1 MRLRNLLTATLAATL
16 LTSMAACGGS
26 SSGDGSADPSQPLK
40 VMADVIPHAEL
51 IREAETLGLLGD
63 VKVDVT
69 EISGDVDVNQLT
81 EAGDMDANFF
91 QHVPYLNDW
100 NANHPGSD
108 LVPVATVHVEPL
120 GLYSKKVTS
129 LAEVP
134 QDAVI
139 AIPADATNQARGLF
153 LLEDAGL
160 IKLNVDRNDPN
171 LDYSQITDANVT
183 ENPKNISFVKIDRQQ
198 LAASLDDPA
207 VTLSIV
213 NGNYALEA
221 GLVPANDA
229 LILESAE
236 GNPYANVL
244 VTKETMKDD
253 PRVQK
258 LAEALESPE
267 LAKFIVD
274 NYQGSVL
281 PVNG

>member
-1 MRLRNLLTATLAATL
+1 MRLRKLLTGALAATL

-26 SSGDGSADPSQPLK
+26 SGDSSSTDSTKPLK

-51 IREAETLGLLGD
+51 IREAQSEGLLDGT
-63 VKVDVT
+63 KVNIV

-91 QHVPYLNDW
+91 QHMPYLDDW

-108 LVPVATVHVEPL
+108 LVPVATVHLEPL
-120 GLYSKKVTS
+120 GLYSKKITA
-129 LAEVP
+129 LRDVP
-134 QDAVI
+134 DDAVI

-160 IKLNVDRNDPN
+160 IKLDVDRNDPN
-171 LDYSQITDANVT
+171 LDYSQITDANVS
-183 ENPKNISFVKIDRQQ
+183 ENPKNISFIKIDRPQ

-207 VTLSIV
+207 VNLSIV

-221 GLVPANDA
+221 GLIPANDA
-229 LILESAE
+229 LILEQVE

-244 VTKETMKDD
+244 VTKATLKDD
-253 PRVQK
+253 PRVK
-258 LAEALESPE
+258 ALATALESPE
-267 LAKFIVD
+267 LAQYIIET
-274 NYQGSVL
+274 YQGSVL

>member
-1 MRLRNLLTATLAATL
+1 MRLRKLLTGALAATL

-26 SSGDGSADPSQPLK
+26 SGDSGSTDSTKPLK
-40 VMADVIPHAEL
+40 VMAAEL
-51 IREAETLGLLGD
+51 IREAQSEGLLDGT
-63 VKVDVT
+63 KVNIV

-91 QHVPYLNDW
+91 QHMPYLDDW

-108 LVPVATVHVEPL
+108 LVPVATVHLEPL
-120 GLYSKKVTS
+120 GLYSKKITA
-129 LAEVP
+129 LRDVP
-134 QDAVI
+134 DDAVI

-160 IKLNVDRNDPN
+160 IKLDVDRNDPN
-171 LDYSQITDANVT
+171 LDYSQITDANVS
-183 ENPKNISFVKIDRQQ
+183 ENPKNISFIKIDRPQ

-207 VTLSIV
+207 VNLSIV

-221 GLVPANDA
+221 GLIPANDA
-229 LILESAE
+229 LILEQVE

-244 VTKETMKDD
+244 VTKATLKDD
-253 PRVQK
+253 PRVK
-258 LAEALESPE
+258 ALATALESPE
-267 LAKFIVD
+267 LAQYIIET
-274 NYQGSVL
+274 YQGSVL